1 MKTSQNLLCIC
12 KDLQVIGY
20 EYEKLV
26 ALGFPT
32 HFLLKS
38 KFWTILRTFWTK
50 LRTKWQISDLLSS
63 FYGYPIIFLIV
74 YEILYVSAI
83 KGMIHTVKV

>member
-1 MKTSQNLLCIC
+1 MKTLQNLLCIC

-32 HFLLKS
+32 HFPLKS
-38 KFWTILRTFWTK
+38 KF
-50 LRTKWQISDLLSS
+50 
-63 FYGYPIIFLIV
+63 
-74 YEILYVSAI
+74 
-83 KGMIHTVKV
+83 